1 MLGQRLT
8 LDASAERNGETVMF
22 LLVQILFCFVTMF
35 LTSAYFA
42 QNGLTYVPLCEIV
55 KRQMVPRVQ
64 IGSIQDDL
72 WWGIFDI
79 LIEKQFIGRFPL
91 ALACLP
97 QFPPLPVFHSCILY
111 YKHRYVRGLDLMQ
124 CFVYKPFVED
134 EGAEYLS
141 KNNRNLAHTDA
152 YNTVHCNMK
161 YF

>member
-79 LIEKQFIGRFPL
+79 LIEKAIYWQISFSIGMFTTIPTT
-91 ALACLP
+91 ACFS
-97 QFPPLPVFHSCILY
+97 QLY
-111 YKHRYVRGLDLMQ
+111 
-124 CFVYKPFVED
+124 
-134 EGAEYLS
+134 
-141 KNNRNLAHTDA
+141 
-152 YNTVHCNMK
+152 TVL
-161 YF
+161 